1 MVAKLSIT
9 LSAIFILSAFSSFN
23 TLANEKAPINSCGN
37 STEAIELVRLIQQ
50 DTEQQRGSIRC
61 NLTLA
66 KAAEAK
72 AKLMAD
78 YGIVRHNLGG
88 SPNSHLEETGYK
100 LPHYYGKDFNS
111 NQVEAIAGGYT
122 DAKRVWHAFKQS
134 KEHRTHLLGEHEFYV
149 EQDEIGVAFINDYST
164 PHDEYWVVYLTKG
177 FQPDQVYQGDI
188 EAAPNKSDMILH
200 IENDKPVFKPEPS
213 ATNQK

>member
-1 MVAKLSIT
+1 MPTLVIFILL
-9 LSAIFILSAFSSFN
+9 LSAITTEVFA
-23 TLANEKAPINSCGN
+23 ANAATINPCGN
-37 STEAIELVRLIQQ
+37 SPEAIELVKLIQQ
-50 DTEQQRGSIRC
+50 DKGQQRGSIRC
-61 NLTLA
+61 NLTLT

-72 AKLMAD
+72 AKLMAE

-100 LPHYYGKDFNS
+100 LPHYYGKDFSS

-122 DAKRVWHAFKQS
+122 DAKRVWRAFKQS
-134 KEHRTHLLGEHEFYV
+134 KEHRTHLLGEHEFYI

-200 IENDKPVFKPEPS
+200 FENDKPVFKPEPS
-213 ATNQK
+213 ATNHK